1 MARELLPL
9 TNNQNNFQ
17 DIAVIAIVAVSAL
30 LSVIA
35 IASVIAVIAIVAVSA
50 IVSVIAIASFIDI
63 HLGSYPENFDSGPVR
78 QAYSLQGPNFDSNFD
93 SYYSEKD

>member
-17 DIAVIAIVAVSAL
+17 Y
-30 LSVIA
+30 
-35 IASVIAVIAIVAVSA
+35 IAVIAIVAVSA
-50 IVSVIAIASFIDI
+50 IVSVIASVIDI
-63 HLGSYPENFDSGPVR
+63 HLGSYPENFDSEPIG

-93 SYYSEKD
+93 SKS